1 MSKSFLTLTRVPT
14 IIVSSIAP
22 TASSTPP
29 PATSSAA
36 VLPTGSAVPSTNHSN
51 TSAIAGGVVG
61 AIVVVL
67 LILSAV
73 LLYLRRRKSQ
83 ELPPET
89 DSSHVIH
96 PFSQND
102 PSFTMVSSPPQTE
115 GPPALAFV
123 PPPAGTKFASFDTRT
138 SSYAGASILSTQS
151 PGSPST
157 HVSYGRTED
166 QLTAREDHARPSGA
180 AAPSIPSD
188 PGVSNLRGEVVAL
201 QAELENLRANQ
212 EVLRMNVDAPPR
224 YDS

>member
-1 MSKSFLTLTRVPT
+1 MF
-14 IIVSSIAP
+14 
-22 TASSTPP
+22 P
-29 PATSSAA
+29 PATSSSA
-36 VLPTGSAVPSTNHSN
+36 VLPTNSAVPSTNHSN
-51 TSAIAGGVVG
+51 TNAIAGGVVG
-61 AIVVVL
+61 GIVGLL

-73 LLYLRRRKSQ
+73 LLYLRRRKTQ

-89 DSSHVIH
+89 ESSHVIH
-96 PFSQND
+96 PFSQKD
-102 PSFTMVSSPPQTE
+102 PSFALVSSPPETE
-115 GPPALAFV
+115 GSPALAFA
-123 PPPAGTKFASFDTRT
+123 PPPAGTKFASFDTRA

-157 HVSYGRTED
+157 DISYGRPED
-166 QLTAREDHARPSGA
+166 RLTTREDYARPSGA

-188 PGVSNLRGEVVAL
+188 PGVSHLRGEVVAL